1 MLRSMKQ
8 KFGSKT
14 TKGNSVSRDDPAP
27 QQNSRQTAA
36 STSGISGR
44 AGSLSRNNSL
54 PVREKIP
61 QPSLDP
67 ASAQQYYADTLP
79 SFRDVP
85 NSEKQALFIK
95 KLHLCAF
102 TFDFTDQSKNVR
114 EKEVK
119 RQTLLE
125 LADYINQKDG
135 AKFTDSVAEDVIFML
150 NNNLFRALPATKSH
164 DMDNTDPDEEEPTL
178 EPAWPHLQVLCSCN
192 TLQIFTAWKQILQH
206 YMYFA
211 CDLQIVYE
219 FLLRYVCANDTDAK
233 IAKKYVDQSFVV
245 RLLELFDSE
254 DPRERDYLK
263 TILHR
268 IYGKFMV
275 HRPFVRKAINN
286 VFYRFVFE
294 TEHHNGIAELLEI
307 LGSIINGF
315 ALPLKDEHKVCMSC
329 SCRYTCCSASH
340 VYV

>member
-14 TKGNSVSRDDPAP
+14 TKGNSVSRDDSAP
-27 QQNSRQTAA
+27 QQNSRQATA

-44 AGSLSRNNSL
+44 AGSINRNNSL

-102 TFDFTDQSKNVR
+102 TFDFTDQSKSVR

-164 DMDNTDPDEEEPTL
+164 DQDNTDPDEEEPTL
-178 EPAWPHLQVLCSCN
+178 EPAWPHLQVMHTVNPLQVVVAFMLFSCFFCN
-192 TLQIFTAWKQILQH
+192 IIQPSSTIYTSPVI
-206 YMYFA
+206 
-211 CDLQIVYE
+211 C
-219 FLLRYVCANDTDAK
+219 
-233 IAKKYVDQSFVV
+233 
-245 RLLELFDSE
+245 RL
-254 DPRERDYLK
+254 
-263 TILHR
+263 
-268 IYGKFMV
+268 
-275 HRPFVRKAINN
+275 
-286 VFYRFVFE
+286 
-294 TEHHNGIAELLEI
+294 
-307 LGSIINGF
+307 
-315 ALPLKDEHKVCMSC
+315 CMSFFC
-329 SCRYTCCSASH
+329 GMSVQTTQMQKLQRNTWISLL
-340 VYV
+340 

>member
-1 MLRSMKQ
+1 MLRSMRQ
-8 KFGSKT
+8 KLGSKT
-14 TKGNSVSRDDPAP
+14 PKGNSVSRDEPAP
-27 QQNSRQTAA
+27 QQNSRQATA
-36 STSGISGR
+36 SSSGLSGR
-44 AGSLSRNNSL
+44 TSSISRNNSL

-164 DMDNTDPDEEEPTL
+164 DQDNTDPDEEEPTL
-178 EPAWPHLQVLCSCN
+178 EPAWPHLQVADPPYPLQSVMASKLCFRVHHATGLAAPAVAWRSPAGAVCDP
-192 TLQIFTAWKQILQH
+192 TLCLADCIRVS
-206 YMYFA
+206 FA
-211 CDLQIVYE
+211 VC
-219 FLLRYVCANDTDAK
+219 LRK
-233 IAKKYVDQSFVV
+233 
-245 RLLELFDSE
+245 
-254 DPRERDYLK
+254 
-263 TILHR
+263 
-268 IYGKFMV
+268 
-275 HRPFVRKAINN
+275 
-286 VFYRFVFE
+286 
-294 TEHHNGIAELLEI
+294 
-307 LGSIINGF
+307 
-315 ALPLKDEHKVCMSC
+315 
-329 SCRYTCCSASH
+329 
-340 VYV
+340 

>member
-14 TKGNSVSRDDPAP
+14 TKGNSVSRDDLAS
-27 QQNSRQTAA
+27 QQNSRQASA

-44 AGSLSRNNSL
+44 AGSISRNNSL

-67 ASAQQYYADTLP
+67 PSAQQYYADTLP

-95 KLHLCAF
+95 KLHVCAF
-102 TFDFTDQSKNVR
+102 TFDFTDQSKSVR

-164 DMDNTDPDEEEPTL
+164 DQDNTDPDEEEPTL
-178 EPAWPHLQVLCSCN
+178 EPAWPHLQVLRTLCSVIYWPLRC
-192 TLQIFTAWKQILQH
+192 TA
-206 YMYFA
+206 FA
-211 CDLQIVYE
+211 S
-219 FLLRYVCANDTDAK
+219 AA
-233 IAKKYVDQSFVV
+233 
-245 RLLELFDSE
+245 
-254 DPRERDYLK
+254 
-263 TILHR
+263 
-268 IYGKFMV
+268 
-275 HRPFVRKAINN
+275 
-286 VFYRFVFE
+286 
-294 TEHHNGIAELLEI
+294 
-307 LGSIINGF
+307 
-315 ALPLKDEHKVCMSC
+315 SC
-329 SCRYTCCSASH
+329 KPQAPSTAH
-340 VYV
+340 L

>member
-14 TKGNSVSRDDPAP
+14 TKGNSVSRDDLAS
-27 QQNSRQTAA
+27 QQNSRQASA

-44 AGSLSRNNSL
+44 AGSISRNNSL

-67 ASAQQYYADTLP
+67 PSAQQYYADTLP

-102 TFDFTDQSKNVR
+102 TFDFTDQSKSVR

-150 NNNLFRALPATKSH
+150 NNICSELCRRLSLMTR
-164 DMDNTDPDEEEPTL
+164 TIQTL
-178 EPAWPHLQVLCSCN
+178 MRRSP
-192 TLQIFTAWKQILQH
+192 
-206 YMYFA
+206 
-211 CDLQIVYE
+211 
-219 FLLRYVCANDTDAK
+219 LLSQPGHT
-233 IAKKYVDQSFVV
+233 
-245 RLLELFDSE
+245 
-254 DPRERDYLK
+254 
-263 TILHR
+263 
-268 IYGKFMV
+268 
-275 HRPFVRKAINN
+275 
-286 VFYRFVFE
+286 
-294 TEHHNGIAELLEI
+294 
-307 LGSIINGF
+307 
-315 ALPLKDEHKVCMSC
+315 
-329 SCRYTCCSASH
+329 CRYC
-340 VYV
+340 VLYVV

>member
-1 MLRSMKQ
+1 MKQ

-14 TKGNSVSRDDPAP
+14 SKGNSVSRDEPAP
-27 QQNSRQTAA
+27 VQNSRQAVA

-44 AGSLSRNNSL
+44 AGSISRNNSL

-67 ASAQQYYADTLP
+67 ASAQQFYADTLP

-135 AKFTDSVAEDVIFML
+135 AKFTESVAEDVIFML

-164 DMDNTDPDEEEPTL
+164 DQDNLDPDEEEPTL
-178 EPAWPHLQVLCSCN
+178 EPAWPHLQVSPTAFASFVFRTG
-192 TLQIFTAWKQILQH
+192 TLQLPHASDHMPCCRLCTSSYCGTSVPMTQMPKLQRSMWTSH
-206 YMYFA
+206 
-211 CDLQIVYE
+211 
-219 FLLRYVCANDTDAK
+219 LLC
-233 IAKKYVDQSFVV
+233 
-245 RLLELFDSE
+245 
-254 DPRERDYLK
+254 
-263 TILHR
+263 
-268 IYGKFMV
+268 G
-275 HRPFVRKAINN
+275 
-286 VFYRFVFE
+286 
-294 TEHHNGIAELLEI
+294 
-307 LGSIINGF
+307 
-315 ALPLKDEHKVCMSC
+315 C
-329 SCRYTCCSASH
+329 
-340 VYV
+340 